1 MTRPAVFWALAL
13 LAVVAA
19 ATQAYVLRWSCDDA
33 YISFRYAA
41 HFVEGHG
48 LVFNRDP
55 SEAPVEGYTN
65 FAWTMWLA
73 LGMWLGFT
81 GDRIEYW
88 SQGWGIAAHA
98 GTVLLLAA
106 MAWRT
111 SAGRAVVPLAAIGY
125 AALHHAASLAPAGLE
140 TALFVLLVTALGR
153 GCLGQGCLG
162 LRCPLQAWRLG
173 FLGVLLAMTRPDG
186 GLLVAVTGCFVLY
199 DSWQRWDFALLRG
212 YVLPFVLLFVPYLL
226 WRHSYYGYWVPNTFY
241 AKSAADPYPGQGLRY
256 VWELLRCYWVLMP
269 VLLVPLLMVWRRPM
283 ATGRRPWLMVLSFV
297 LPYLGFV
304 VWVGGDF
311 MFSRF
316 VLPVL
321 PVLLLSLD
329 WLFLDLRPG
338 AAAMLRR
345 VGQPLL
351 ALGLVLGMAYRVE
364 QPWLGTH
371 PNPSGFSD
379 NRTISVA
386 EFVPGISYIEAMRF
400 AGHFLGGLL
409 EGLDVRVGL
418 VGSHANLA
426 YRSRVPVAIECSTGL
441 TDARI
446 AHTPI
451 QQRGAIGHEKG
462 YAQHV
467 RYLTHERGVQFT
479 FDLDFRAGDLTDA
492 WRNLEFPVIPT
503 KLLRYDRELLAELRR
518 RNPHVRHVDLEARL
532 DEYLAGI
539 AERPREQ
546 VQRDYEALCRF
557 YFDHNQDPER
567 QQAFVAHLR

>member
-1 MTRPAVFWALAL
+1 MTRPVVFWAIAL
-13 LAVVAA
+13 LAVAAA
-19 ATQAYVLRWSCDDA
+19 ATQAYWLRWSCDDA

-55 SEAPVEGYTN
+55 AEAPVEGYTN
-65 FAWTMWLA
+65 FAWTMLLA

-88 SQGWGIAAHA
+88 SQGWGVAAHA

-111 SAGRAVVPLAAIGY
+111 SAGRAVVPIAAMGY

-140 TALFVLLVTALGR
+140 TALFVLLVTAM
-153 GCLGQGCLG
+153 GQGCLG
-162 LRCPLQAWRLG
+162 LRCPLAAWRLG

-199 DSWQRWDFALLRG
+199 DSWRRWDFSLLRS
-212 YVLPFVLLFVPYLL
+212 YLLPFVLLLVPYLL
-226 WRHSYYGYWVPNTFY
+226 WRYSYYGYWVPNTFY
-241 AKSAADPYPGQGLRY
+241 AKSAGDPYPGQGLRY
-256 VWELLRCYWVLMP
+256 LWEFFRCYAVLIP
-269 VLLVPLLMVWRRPM
+269 VLLLPVVRVWRLP
-283 ATGRRPWLMVLSFV
+283 ASERRPWLVVLAFV

-329 WLFLDLRPG
+329 WLFLPRAESPAGSRWSAPAQVG
-338 AAAMLRR
+338 AAAT
-345 VGQPLL
+345 
-351 ALGLVLGMAYRVE
+351 LVLGLLGRSE
-364 QPWLGTH
+364 PSWLRKH
-371 PNPSGFSD
+371 PNPLGFSD
-379 NRTISVA
+379 NRAISVA

-400 AGHFLGGLL
+400 AGHFLGGLF

-426 YRSRVPVAIECSTGL
+426 YRSRVPVAVECSTGL

-451 QQRGAIGHEKG
+451 VTRGAIGHEKG

-479 FDLDFRAGDLTDA
+479 FDLDFRAGDLTDE
-492 WRNLEFPVIPT
+492 WRNLVFPVIPT
-503 KLLRYDRELLAELRR
+503 KLLRYDRDLLAELRR
-518 RNPHVRHVDLEARL
+518 RNPDVQFVDLEAQL
-532 DEYLAGI
+532 DRYLATLAQRSK
-539 AERPREQ
+539 AE
-546 VQRDYEALCRF
+546 VQRDFAALCNF
-557 YFDHNQDPER
+557 YFDHNEDPVR
-567 QQAFVAHLR
+567 RAAFEAYLR